1 MCPPWPSFA
10 LSLSLWPS
18 SAYPGIL
25 LNRLQ
30 RILCLIITGPAVHI
44 CYVVNGKGDNEGMR
58 IIAGRFKGAEIK
70 VPKDG
75 KTTRPTTDRTKEA
88 IFSRLESVGAIAGA
102 DVLDLF
108 AGTGAL
114 GFEALS
120 RGAHSLVAVEA
131 NSRVASC
138 IKSTAGG
145 LCRLPG
151 WDPSVR
157 VKVVKARAE
166 KFVSAAPSD
175 KPVSGSPY
183 SLVFMD
189 PPYALD
195 TEECNILLK
204 GIVMGPVVTDDAV
217 IVVER
222 SARSGAVSAP
232 AGWEITM
239 SRKYGETAVDY
250 IGHS

>member
-25 LNRLQ
+25 LNQLQ

-120 RGAHSLVAVEA
+120 RGARSLVAVEA
-131 NSRVASC
+131 SSRVASC

-151 WDPSVR
+151 WDPSVK

-189 PPYALD
+189 PPYAMD

-204 GIVMGPVVTDDAV
+204 DIVTGPVVTDGAV

-222 SARSGAVSAP
+222 SARSEAVSAP